1 MSKPQSSFSPIAAVS
16 AQLKIAREAVAGAAR
31 LVREHEP
38 KRIGPIPTKSDWL
51 DQMAELLDELTSTDC
66 SACGEPIDGEDHT
79 PHDRGC
85 AGEGC
90 QCDNRTH
97 PGCCWDC
104 TSTTETAF
112 LTWARQHLGGHP
124 TAQALLAFAQQWEEI
139 ADSHGADP
147 VRYAEADVIWNAAR
161 KQIEQEE
168 GLAAAKQAMEAY
180 GWRTRADLASD
191 GGRQ

>member
-1 MSKPQSSFSPIAAVS
+1 MTEPDSFSPIAAIS
-16 AQLKIAREAVAGAAR
+16 AQLTAARAAVADAAG

-38 KRIGPIPTKSDWL
+38 EPTGPVPTKSDWL
-51 DQMAELLDELTSTDC
+51 DQIAELTPPDC

-104 TSTTETAF
+104 TSTKETAF
-112 LTWARQHLGGHP
+112 LT
-124 TAQALLAFAQQWEEI
+124 
-139 ADSHGADP
+139 
-147 VRYAEADVIWNAAR
+147 
-161 KQIEQEE
+161 
-168 GLAAAKQAMEAY
+168 
-180 GWRTRADLASD
+180 
-191 GGRQ
+191 